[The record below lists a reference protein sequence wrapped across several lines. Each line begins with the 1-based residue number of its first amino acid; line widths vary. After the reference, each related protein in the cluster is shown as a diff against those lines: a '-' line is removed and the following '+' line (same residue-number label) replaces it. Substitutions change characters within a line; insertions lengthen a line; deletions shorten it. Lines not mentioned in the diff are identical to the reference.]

1 MTTFKSFNP
10 KKFSSQKELVKTFKI
25 KGHSMDEFCANCGF
39 PMGAH
44 FVMNCPQM
52 EDPNKPYW
60 NRQREYQT
68 IKPLKN
74 GRKKSCQQ

>member
-1 MTTFKSFNP
+1 MKRFKSFDP
-10 KKFSSQKELVKTFKI
+10 PKFSTQKDLADDEMF
-25 KGHSMDEFCANCGF
+25 GHRLTEFCANCGF

-44 FVMNCPQM
+44 FDVDCPQSSN
-52 EDPNKPYW
+52 PRKIHYSIPGN
-60 NRQREYQT
+60 YQT

>member
-1 MTTFKSFNP
+1 MKRFKSFDP
-10 KKFSSQKELVKTFKI
+10 PKFSSQKGLDKTFKI

-44 FVMNCPQM
+44 FDVDCPQSSN
-52 EDPNKPYW
+52 PRKIHYSIPGN
-60 NRQREYQT
+60 YQT
-68 IKPLKN
+68 IKPQKN